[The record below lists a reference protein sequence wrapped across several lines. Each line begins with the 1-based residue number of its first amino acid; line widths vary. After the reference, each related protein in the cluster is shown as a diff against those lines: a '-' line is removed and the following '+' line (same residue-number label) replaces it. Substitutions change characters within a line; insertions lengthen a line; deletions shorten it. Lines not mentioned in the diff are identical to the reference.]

1 MRRAAQAGGWGAA
14 EGEGGRVWHIGHYSV
29 VLCTVRY
36 LCQPLHVL
44 LSLKVYALCVCVV
57 QDITARE
64 TVRERPKCDRD
75 VTIYGYLRGTN
86 LKPGELPL
94 CASGA
99 SPATPSRAD
108 RCRHK
113 LLQAYI
119 AALNPACTHFR
130 RYRYLQAQTATLTA
144 AGTDPSI
151 QPVCCLYAC
160 CQRVLSVAKTYGLFC
175 PT

>member
-1 MRRAAQAGGWGAA
+1 MA
-14 EGEGGRVWHIGHYSV
+14 
-29 VLCTVRY
+29 
-36 LCQPLHVL
+36 
-44 LSLKVYALCVCVV
+44 

-94 CASGA
+94 CASSA

-119 AALNPACTHFR
+119 AALNPVCTDFR
-130 RYRYLQAQTATLTA
+130 RYRYLQAQIAALTA

-151 QPVCCLYAC
+151 QHVCCSYVFYR
-160 CQRVLSVAKTYGLFC
+160 RVLSVAKTYGLFC